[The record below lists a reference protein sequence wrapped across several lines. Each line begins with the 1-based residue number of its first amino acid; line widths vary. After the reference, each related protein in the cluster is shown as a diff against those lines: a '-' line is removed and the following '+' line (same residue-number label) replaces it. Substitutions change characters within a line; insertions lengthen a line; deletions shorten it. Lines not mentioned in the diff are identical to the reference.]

1 MKFKTCYCCKHTYP
15 LFMFHK
21 AKRFTIATDLGRNR
35 CCRICV
41 FRAAKHPVVRWN
53 TSIKDFEIVELTFK
67 QRIKEFFKL

>member
-53 TSIKDFEIVELTFK
+53 TSVKDFEIVELTFK

>member
-21 AKRFTIATDLGRNR
+21 AKRFTIATDLGKNR

-53 TSIKDFEIVELTFK
+53 TSIKDFEIVDLTFK